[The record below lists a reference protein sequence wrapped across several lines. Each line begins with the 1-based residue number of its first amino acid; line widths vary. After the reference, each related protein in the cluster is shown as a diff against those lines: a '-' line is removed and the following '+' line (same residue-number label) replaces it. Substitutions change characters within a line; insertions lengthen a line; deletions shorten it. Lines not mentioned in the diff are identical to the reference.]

1 MDYTFHSFD
10 LCLFCFANL
19 YKADSEGLRLRRG
32 HRKGIHTITYH
43 AAYNTLT
50 YHIILYHTLHYH
62 TQPYHIILYL
72 TLPNH
77 TIPYLWYIPYNTI
90 LFVLSQRTQPMRIL
104 LKSSYIQHTYVHFGI
119 SLKPSSQM
127 LWILLKIFMFEWE
140 WYCCPY
146 WIFLCLMLHP
156 SE

>member
-50 YHIILYHTLHYH
+50 YHIILYHTLPNH
-62 TQPYHIILYL
+62 TQPY
-72 TLPNH
+72 P
-77 TIPYLWYIPYNTI
+77 TI
-90 LFVLSQRTQPMRIL
+90 LMVYTIQYHSVCSLPMYTAHDDP
-104 LKSSYIQHTYVHFGI
+104 SSIFIHTTYIHFGI